1 MMVTLLSSFFV
12 KFFNS
17 FNFFIFLAITST
29 LFVLIYSIFGFLP
42 SLVCLSLVALL
53 KIFYFTHGIFGFIHV
68 VEDYIF
74 NNICKYFYIIL
85 LVLILVRGIIFLI

>member
-1 MMVTLLSSFFV
+1 MVALLNSFFV

-17 FNFFIFLAITST
+17 FNFFLFLAVISV
-29 LFVLIYSIFGFLP
+29 LFLEFYSFFGIVP
-42 SLVCLSLVALL
+42 SLICLSLIALL

-74 NNICKYFYIIL
+74 NNVCKYFYIIL
-85 LVLILVRGIIFLI
+85 LFLILFRGIIFII